1 MNFATWPPLLVV
13 DVEGNGTN
21 PPDLVEVAALPIRD
35 GRPDKTTAKAWLTR
49 PNRPVTPFATEI
61 SSAMI
66 SSTQSP
72 TANTGF
78 RESPPSSISYS
89 ERSSNGTSAARWWA
103 IRPSVPGS
111 GRKRTDSMA
120 DRVVPHFHNTPGVAV
135 IEIGAHEFMCEGEVA
150 PFDHPHVYLDMGD
163 ATEIICPYC
172 STLFRLDPTLDPHAA
187 RPAECA
193 LADGVTA

>member
-1 MNFATWPPLLVV
+1 MPARKISSFA
-13 DVEGNGTN
+13 
-21 PPDLVEVAALPIRD
+21 A
-35 GRPDKTTAKAWLTR
+35 TR
-49 PNRPVTPFATEI
+49 PVAGAAISKKACSVRPLAPFVLA
-61 SSAMI
+61 SGGADGYGPPR
-66 SSTQSP
+66 SP
-72 TANTGF
+72 GLDLRRRRRIKSGGVHFGGA
-78 RESPPSSISYS
+78 PSLP
-89 ERSSNGTSAARWWA
+89 R
-103 IRPSVPGS
+103 S

-193 LADGVTA
+193 LADGVSA